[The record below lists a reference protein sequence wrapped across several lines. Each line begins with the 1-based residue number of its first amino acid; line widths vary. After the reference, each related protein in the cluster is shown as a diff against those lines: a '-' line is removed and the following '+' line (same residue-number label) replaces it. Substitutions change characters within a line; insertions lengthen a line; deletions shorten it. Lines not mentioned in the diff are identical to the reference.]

1 MKVIN
6 KLSVAGM
13 TLLTL
18 DGDVLSVNADKVLV
32 DGKEYEYDIAFDM
45 KNTIG
50 IKSSDIEGNTIEFI

>member
-18 DGDVLSVNADKVLV
+18 DGDVLSVNTDKVLV
-32 DGKEYEYDIAFDM
+32 DGKEYEYTFAG
-45 KNTIG
+45 IG
-50 IKSSDIEGNTIEFI
+50 YELLKKVKIESLKKQN